1 MFGRQRLVKRSDGSV
16 PENFNRVKFCA
27 VVLLLTVIQEP
38 QLRDSIS
45 FLSKHRSLY
54 LRHKDQRQWETDRR
68 IDRETK
74 LKAQRVS
81 VEMSL

>member
-1 MFGRQRLVKRSDGSV
+1 MFGRQRLVKRS
-16 PENFNRVKFCA
+16 ENFNHVKLSV

-38 QLRDSIS
+38 QLRDFIS

-68 IDRETK
+68 IDRGTK
-74 LKAQRVS
+74 LKAQRVP